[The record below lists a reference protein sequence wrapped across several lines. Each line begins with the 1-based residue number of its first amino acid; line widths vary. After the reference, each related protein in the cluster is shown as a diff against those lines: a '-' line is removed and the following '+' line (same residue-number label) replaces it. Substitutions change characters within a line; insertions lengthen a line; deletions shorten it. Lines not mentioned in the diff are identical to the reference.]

1 MIVSSGTKH
10 PPLNN
15 KSKPELKLPG
25 FGTVPKNEWEEM
37 AAPSTKRRLCLACL
51 IEETEKRLAEM
62 KEKDVSLKMNQIA
75 VVIQNEF
82 RLGLTSA
89 MTTKNDLGAH
99 GAKILSVGIDCTF
112 QDKVSPGD
120 TIVSIDGKKVE
131 SLEDVKA
138 GSSRERVLHIVTRKG
153 IEPGKAKSKSNTR
166 KYQE

>member
-1 MIVSSGTKH
+1 
-10 PPLNN
+10 
-15 KSKPELKLPG
+15 
-25 FGTVPKNEWEEM
+25 
-37 AAPSTKRRLCLACL
+37 
-51 IEETEKRLAEM
+51 
-62 KEKDVSLKMNQIA
+62 MNQIA
-75 VVIQNEF
+75 VVIPNEVSF
-82 RLGLTSA
+82 AIVVSAGRLGLTSA

-153 IEPGKAKSKSNTR
+153 IEPGKSKRSREEQLDDEFDNNYNDQQHDDDDDKMVKKR
-166 KYQE
+166 KDNPMM